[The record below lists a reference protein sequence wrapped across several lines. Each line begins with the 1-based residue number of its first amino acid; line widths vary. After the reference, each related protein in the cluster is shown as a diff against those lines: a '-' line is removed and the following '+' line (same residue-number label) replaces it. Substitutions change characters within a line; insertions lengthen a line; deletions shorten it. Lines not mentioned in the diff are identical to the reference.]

1 MDARIWNLIEVVNNV
16 LIEKNI
22 DGMQKENVKL
32 KVETVLNPS
41 EDPEKVKKC
50 LLNIA
55 NGCKPILS
63 EGHIEATCTGLL
75 SLHHIRVGVRSKSSL
90 GVLRKLLEWNRKG
103 NLTWFLLNKQA
114 AYEGVISLVENYE
127 ESPLGPIRVTI
138 ISESLDTVIEW
149 LLSRTDKDK
158 VKDRE

>member
-1 MDARIWNLIEVVNNV
+1 M
-16 LIEKNI
+16 IEKNI
-22 DGMQKENVKL
+22 DDIQNENVKL

-63 EGHIEATCTGLL
+63 DGHIEATCTGLL

-90 GVLRKLLEWNRKG
+90 GVLGKLLEWNRKG

-114 AYEGVISLVENYE
+114 AYEDVISLVENYE

-138 ISESLDTVIEW
+138 ISDSLDRVIEW

>member
-1 MDARIWNLIEVVNNV
+1 

-22 DGMQKENVKL
+22 DDIQNENVKL

-75 SLHHIRVGVRSKSSL
+75 SLHHIRVGVRSKSS
-90 GVLRKLLEWNRKG
+90 
-103 NLTWFLLNKQA
+103 
-114 AYEGVISLVENYE
+114 
-127 ESPLGPIRVTI
+127 
-138 ISESLDTVIEW
+138 
-149 LLSRTDKDK
+149 
-158 VKDRE
+158 

>member
-1 MDARIWNLIEVVNNV
+1 M
-16 LIEKNI
+16 IEKNI
-22 DGMQKENVKL
+22 DDIQNENVKL

-90 GVLRKLLEWNRKG
+90 GVLGKLLEWNRKG

-114 AYEGVISLVENYE
+114 AYEDVISLVENYE

-138 ISESLDTVIEW
+138 ISDSLDRVIEW
-149 LLSRTDKDK
+149 LLSRADKDK